1 MFFWFKPFLLAL
13 VGWSCLLSM
22 AQADTT
28 NLTANSETNLIE
40 AQRLV
45 LAEEKKKVFDQFQ
58 DDAKAC
64 WQKFAVND
72 CLSKARQQKYQ
83 SLRPLE
89 QREVELNT
97 RQRALKES
105 ERRQRLTDKTMES
118 SHDKAR
124 P

>member
-1 MFFWFKPFLLAL
+1 MFFWFKPLLLGL
-13 VGWSCLLSM
+13 VGWFCLLSM
-22 AQADTT
+22 AQAETS

-58 DDAKAC
+58 DNAKAC
-64 WQKFAVND
+64 WQRFAVND
-72 CLSKARQQKYQ
+72 CLSNARQQKYQ
-83 SLRPLE
+83 SLRPLD